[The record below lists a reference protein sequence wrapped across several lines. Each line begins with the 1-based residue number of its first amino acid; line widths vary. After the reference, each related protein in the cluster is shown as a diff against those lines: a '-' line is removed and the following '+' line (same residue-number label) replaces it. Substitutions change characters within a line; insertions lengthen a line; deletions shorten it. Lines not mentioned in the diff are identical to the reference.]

1 MPLPKLYHFYNIQKL
16 FWVFI
21 IYVVLLCAL
30 TLKGKDV
37 KRKELRTIFTFNI
50 CRYGLNTEGEIN
62 YNRWWLVT
70 WEKKLRGEKHQEAFM
85 LWTNQALNVLSLI
98 IWNFKYKI
106 NWKIY
111 NISKMRMQ
119 LFKKS
124 FLVLRYYPLS
134 CLDSLVS
141 YLLFVLTLFFFPLL
155 FIDWKNLQKINTKIT
170 T

>member
-1 MPLPKLYHFYNIQKL
+1 MPLPKLPHFYHIQKL

-37 KRKELRTIFTFNI
+37 KRRELRTTFIFNVW
-50 CRYGLNTEGEIN
+50 RHGLNTEGEIN
-62 YNRWWLVT
+62 YNRWWLVI
-70 WEKKLRGEKHQEAFM
+70 WEKKITWRK
-85 LWTNQALNVLSLI
+85 ALGSIYAVDYPSIKCSILNNMKFQIQKKLE
-98 IWNFKYKI
+98 
-106 NWKIY
+106 IY
-111 NISKMRMQ
+111 NISKMRMK

-134 CLDSLVS
+134 CLDSFVS